1 MITPPPVPSYPGRFG
16 FPAVA
21 RISTL
26 LGLLTVASFSA
37 PAQVQGI
44 APVVAIHDSELTR
57 ALESM
62 PAAPPTPAT
71 TGFQWWTTDWHYF
84 LMPDSVKEALRSD
97 GTAFT
102 VISDANITSG
112 LLRPNGRPKY
122 PIIISLASEAIRDNE
137 IASLTNYVAAGGFL
151 MVGSSS
157 FTRNPDGTSRG
168 DFAIAEAMG
177 IHMVNSNL
185 QNWAVNSTFNRQ
197 SNHRLVGD
205 IPAGTLNWRM
215 PSYSEEI
222 SWGTSPTH
230 YFLAPHDLWQVQA
243 TDATILAWGDSRP
256 FIVVKKY
263 GKGFFIYHAAFQP
276 LVGHGGFAPGTYSY
290 VVFRRAIEW
299 AFESLGLAVPKLSP
313 WPYPYDS
320 AFMVRHDLE
329 NFQSEIAHV
338 EASSQVEFNAG
349 VRGDYYFTTG
359 TLRSDMGPA
368 GYNTNLVIES
378 MKRAITNYGA
388 TLANHNGGLPNPGNP
403 ALSNLSYDYWHW
415 GPDEVLELTPA
426 GYANGKA
433 YALASLSNAFSDTE
447 SWFPG
452 LSPGGLRLWVSPSF
466 NSTREDSYDIQ
477 AQLGVRIAGDQKIGP
492 FPHWT
497 LSTRT
502 PGKIYPFLSQPVS
515 DWFVGGLVAQSLD
528 PWHPP
533 GVHTSATMHEAV
545 DYYYKLGALVNFYS
559 HTLATGEGDAGQL
572 VPDYINYSMDTNLHP
587 RMWPANA
594 ALVYQWWLQRSN
606 ARTAVLYATN
616 GNHAVTMVGLRG
628 ATDPNTTVEVLLP
641 NSRSIRNL
649 QVFLDSA
656 PADPANYRLTNQ
668 LVKLKV
674 GNTFARA
681 QVAFTMVPTARHDF
695 YITQQSTALNPA
707 APGVLFNDSVGASVG
722 ALSASLLTPP
732 SHGALTLQAI
742 GSFNYTP
749 DEGFTGGD
757 SFTYRAGDGLDF
769 SDPATVDISV
779 LPPGIL
785 FADDFSA
792 AIDPAPPDPW
802 LAQLG
807 PWSVTGGQM
816 QGQSLPNSYTFAAF
830 ENKDW
835 RDYTVQGR
843 VQFSTIGGLGGGIGG
858 RLNPKTGAHYGAW
871 VYPDASAGG
880 SKLLK
885 LIKFRSWLNWSGI
898 PMSAVALPAVDTNV
912 HLLAMSFQGPNIT
925 VNFDGVPMINV
936 TDNNFDASP
945 AYTNGGI
952 TLDMYGDAT
961 PFTFSADDVVVSA
974 LAFAPIITSQ
984 PTNVAAGIGANVSF
998 AVAAA
1003 GSGTLAYQWFK
1014 NGSQQLADAGNIS
1027 GSTTPTLNL
1036 ANVSSGD
1043 AGGYSVVVSNASG
1056 SVTSV
1061 TATLTFFTPPGFAS
1075 QPTNV
1080 VANAGDD
1087 VSFAVSATGTD
1098 PLTYQWSKNGNQ
1110 PLTNGGNISG
1120 STSATLS
1127 LTNVAAADAGSY
1139 AVTVTNEAGSAVSE
1153 TATLT
1158 VIEPPV
1164 ITSQPQN
1171 RTNLVGT
1178 DATFIVAA
1186 TGTALNYQWRFNDA
1200 NIAGAT
1206 SSQYVRPS
1214 VQSADAGNYSVVVSN
1229 SAGHVTSSTAV
1240 LTVVQPQPANIQTE
1254 PEDRTVIAG
1263 QSATFTVV
1271 ATGTSPLSYH
1281 WRLNKEN
1288 IPGATNASYTVTH
1301 AQVSNAGQYSVV
1313 VTNAYGSDTSSP
1325 AYLTVN
1331 YSLTINSGTGGS
1343 VLVLPSQSSYAPG
1356 STVVLTAT
1364 PALGYLFSGW
1374 SGNASGILNPLIIT
1388 MDSNKTINA
1397 SFTPLLGGL
1406 IRARAL
1412 RE

>member
-1 MITPPPVPSYPGRFG
+1 
-16 FPAVA
+16 
-21 RISTL
+21 
-26 LGLLTVASFSA
+26 
-37 PAQVQGI
+37 
-44 APVVAIHDSELTR
+44 
-57 ALESM
+57 
-62 PAAPPTPAT
+62 
-71 TGFQWWTTDWHYF
+71 
-84 LMPDSVKEALRSD
+84 
-97 GTAFT
+97 
-102 VISDANITSG
+102 
-112 LLRPNGRPKY
+112 
-122 PIIISLASEAIRDNE
+122 
-137 IASLTNYVAAGGFL
+137 
-151 MVGSSS
+151 
-157 FTRNPDGTSRG
+157 
-168 DFAIAEAMG
+168 
-177 IHMVNSNL
+177 
-185 QNWAVNSTFNRQ
+185 
-197 SNHRLVGD
+197 
-205 IPAGTLNWRM
+205 
-215 PSYSEEI
+215 
-222 SWGTSPTH
+222 
-230 YFLAPHDLWQVQA
+230 
-243 TDATILAWGDSRP
+243 
-256 FIVVKKY
+256 
-263 GKGFFIYHAAFQP
+263 
-276 LVGHGGFAPGTYSY
+276 
-290 VVFRRAIEW
+290 
-299 AFESLGLAVPKLSP
+299 
-313 WPYPYDS
+313 
-320 AFMVRHDLE
+320 
-329 NFQSEIAHV
+329 
-338 EASSQVEFNAG
+338 
-349 VRGDYYFTTG
+349 
-359 TLRSDMGPA
+359 MGPA

-415 GPDEVLELTPA
+415 GPDEVLDLTPT

-477 AQLGVRIAGDQKIGP
+477 AQLGVKIAGDQKIGP

-502 PGKIYPFLSQPVS
+502 PGKVYPFLSQPVS

-533 GVHTSATMHEAV
+533 GVHTSATMHQAV
-545 DYYYKLGALVNFYS
+545 DYYYNLGALVNFYS
-559 HTLATGEGDAGQL
+559 HTLSTGEGDAGQL

-616 GNHAVTMVGLRG
+616 GNHAVTMVGVRG

-641 NSRSIRNL
+641 VSRAIRNL
-649 QVFLDSA
+649 QVLLDSA

-681 QVAFTMVPTARHDF
+681 QVAFTMPPTARHDF

-707 APGVLFNDSVGASVG
+707 APGVLANDSAGASVG
-722 ALSASLLTPP
+722 ALSATLLTPP

-742 GSFNYTP
+742 GSFNYMP

-792 AIDPAPPDPW
+792 ATDPAPPDPW

-830 ENKDW
+830 ENKEW
-835 RDYTVQGR
+835 RDYAVQGN
-843 VQFSTIGGLGGGIGG
+843 VQFSTISGLGGGIGG

-898 PMSAVALPAVDTNV
+898 PMAAVVLPAVDTNV

-925 VNFDGVPMINV
+925 VNFDGVQMINV
-936 TDNNFDASP
+936 NDNNFDSSP

-984 PTNVAAGIGANVSF
+984 PTNVAVNVGASVSF
-998 AVAAA
+998 AVAAV

-1014 NGSQQLADAGNIS
+1014 DGSQQLSDGGNIS
-1027 GSTTPTLNL
+1027 GSTTPMLNL
-1036 ANVSSGD
+1036 SNVLPADAGGYSVVVTNQTGSTSSVTATLTVIALPEITGQPQSRTNIAGTDASFSVTATGPSLNYQWQFNGSDIAGANSSQYVRSAVQAAY
-1043 AGGYSVVVSNASG
+1043 AGGYSVVVSNPSG
-1056 SVTSV
+1056 SVTSL
-1061 TATLTFFTPPGFAS
+1061 TATLTVIVPPAFAS

-1080 VANAGDD
+1080 VASAGDD
-1087 VSFAVSATGTD
+1087 VAFAVTATGTE
-1098 PLTYQWSKNGNQ
+1098 PLAYQWFKNGTQ
-1110 PLTNGGNISG
+1110 VLTNGGNVSG
-1120 STSATLS
+1120 ATTATLS
-1127 LTNVAAADAGSY
+1127 LGHVTTSDAGSY
-1139 AVTVTNEAGSAVSE
+1139 SVTVTNDAGTVTSE
-1153 TATLT
+1153 MATLT

-1164 ITSQPQN
+1164 ITGQPAS
-1171 RTNLVGT
+1171 RTNLAGT
-1178 DATFIVAA
+1178 DAAFSVSA

-1200 NIAGAT
+1200 DIAGAT
-1206 SSQYVRPS
+1206 LSQYVRPS

-1263 QSATFTVV
+1263 QSATFAVV
-1271 ATGTSPLSYH
+1271 ATGTSPLSYQ

-1313 VTNAYGSDTSSP
+1313 VANAYGSDTSSP

-1331 YSLTINSGTGGS
+1331 YSLTINSGIGGS
-1343 VLVLPSQSSYAPG
+1343 VLVLPSQNSYAPG

-1374 SGNASGILNPLIIT
+1374 SGDAGGILNPLIIT
-1388 MDSNKTINA
+1388 MDSNKTIKA

-1406 IRARAL
+1406 IRARSL

>member
-1 MITPPPVPSYPGRFG
+1 
-16 FPAVA
+16 
-21 RISTL
+21 
-26 LGLLTVASFSA
+26 
-37 PAQVQGI
+37 
-44 APVVAIHDSELTR
+44 
-57 ALESM
+57 
-62 PAAPPTPAT
+62 
-71 TGFQWWTTDWHYF
+71 
-84 LMPDSVKEALRSD
+84 
-97 GTAFT
+97 
-102 VISDANITSG
+102 
-112 LLRPNGRPKY
+112 
-122 PIIISLASEAIRDNE
+122 
-137 IASLTNYVAAGGFL
+137 
-151 MVGSSS
+151 
-157 FTRNPDGTSRG
+157 
-168 DFAIAEAMG
+168 
-177 IHMVNSNL
+177 
-185 QNWAVNSTFNRQ
+185 
-197 SNHRLVGD
+197 
-205 IPAGTLNWRM
+205 
-215 PSYSEEI
+215 
-222 SWGTSPTH
+222 
-230 YFLAPHDLWQVQA
+230 
-243 TDATILAWGDSRP
+243 
-256 FIVVKKY
+256 
-263 GKGFFIYHAAFQP
+263 
-276 LVGHGGFAPGTYSY
+276 
-290 VVFRRAIEW
+290 
-299 AFESLGLAVPKLSP
+299 
-313 WPYPYDS
+313 
-320 AFMVRHDLE
+320 
-329 NFQSEIAHV
+329 
-338 EASSQVEFNAG
+338 
-349 VRGDYYFTTG
+349 
-359 TLRSDMGPA
+359 
-368 GYNTNLVIES
+368 
-378 MKRAITNYGA
+378 
-388 TLANHNGGLPNPGNP
+388 
-403 ALSNLSYDYWHW
+403 
-415 GPDEVLELTPA
+415 
-426 GYANGKA
+426 
-433 YALASLSNAFSDTE
+433 
-447 SWFPG
+447 
-452 LSPGGLRLWVSPSF
+452 
-466 NSTREDSYDIQ
+466 
-477 AQLGVRIAGDQKIGP
+477 
-492 FPHWT
+492 
-497 LSTRT
+497 
-502 PGKIYPFLSQPVS
+502 
-515 DWFVGGLVAQSLD
+515 
-528 PWHPP
+528 
-533 GVHTSATMHEAV
+533 
-545 DYYYKLGALVNFYS
+545 
-559 HTLATGEGDAGQL
+559 
-572 VPDYINYSMDTNLHP
+572 
-587 RMWPANA
+587 
-594 ALVYQWWLQRSN
+594 
-606 ARTAVLYATN
+606 
-616 GNHAVTMVGLRG
+616 
-628 ATDPNTTVEVLLP
+628 
-641 NSRSIRNL
+641 
-649 QVFLDSA
+649 
-656 PADPANYRLTNQ
+656 
-668 LVKLKV
+668 
-674 GNTFARA
+674 
-681 QVAFTMVPTARHDF
+681 
-695 YITQQSTALNPA
+695 
-707 APGVLFNDSVGASVG
+707 
-722 ALSASLLTPP
+722 
-732 SHGALTLQAI
+732 
-742 GSFNYTP
+742 
-749 DEGFTGGD
+749 
-757 SFTYRAGDGLDF
+757 
-769 SDPATVDISV
+769 
-779 LPPGIL
+779 
-785 FADDFSA
+785 
-792 AIDPAPPDPW
+792 
-802 LAQLG
+802 
-807 PWSVTGGQM
+807 
-816 QGQSLPNSYTFAAF
+816 
-830 ENKDW
+830 
-835 RDYTVQGR
+835 
-843 VQFSTIGGLGGGIGG
+843 
-858 RLNPKTGAHYGAW
+858 
-871 VYPDASAGG
+871 
-880 SKLLK
+880 
-885 LIKFRSWLNWSGI
+885 
-898 PMSAVALPAVDTNV
+898 
-912 HLLAMSFQGPNIT
+912 
-925 VNFDGVPMINV
+925 
-936 TDNNFDASP
+936 
-945 AYTNGGI
+945 
-952 TLDMYGDAT
+952 MYGDAT